1 MKLFKKMIYRSKKGF
16 TLVEML
22 IVLALLAILMSV
34 AVPGIASYARRI
46 ELMELDDSARA
57 IFMAVQNKMT
67 VMKQSGVEI
76 DFGKTF
82 EEAGIPLPDIFE
94 QPLDATPVDGTYIE
108 SKPMFALSTDANVRG
123 AGTNNL
129 VTLSAVEGQ
138 LYNHNYV
145 IEYDPATG
153 RVFGV
158 FYSEKDILD
167 ESYYLTNFQK
177 NEDRTFE
184 KRLQAHELVG
194 YYGGEGELM
203 KVPTGGEVEKPR
215 DVKDSTLE
223 KLVFMLDP
231 PKNADGNYDTGKY
244 YFEVKITGKD
254 ANGNPHTITIVPYD
268 KDNPANNY
276 YVENGQRGTVI
287 LDSIAPGCGDDHG
300 QWDLP
305 SNNNMSGYVLERDF
319 KGWVYIKDGYRRIF
333 HDEEG
338 KVLPGVTE
346 EYSPYVHGLSQWN
359 LGKDYIVGE
368 HPNSWQYSQYYRIDP
383 GSDIEVTI
391 TRYKTDGYLESE
403 PAVEKVNSYFDSL
416 EGKCAIIKAGRH
428 LQNLANQVSIDV
440 VDSARLET
448 DIDFSNNTNDY
459 DSWNS
464 PYTYRGNAEYPYLY
478 NFKPINLKYA
488 GNRGNFAFSG
498 RGSDGVQHV
507 IKYIRIDTVND
518 PRFKDD
524 TFVRNNTSF
533 FVTFYNTNASDITFY
548 CPVVI
553 GDGDYTGV
561 FFGQCTGGT
570 NIKDY
575 TVINPIVESSG
586 KYVGG
591 LFGEIGSD
599 GVMGHK
605 VYVEEVKKDPENGEP
620 GYFDN
625 YNIDYRRSDDD
636 RGEIKWGD
644 PKNDPYQKFYIK
656 GTGPET
662 YAGGMIGHSAGQLM
676 NSCAAIRV
684 ESNGYAGGLVG
695 LADGKIGK
703 CHVGGHTHNGSFELS
718 DGTYLVNIDGK
729 KGAGGLAARATGGL
743 DGNYTTCSVRQY
755 SGRSTYDTFVGM
767 NSGVSGSSG
776 PYAIGALI
784 DVENRRVAAKGT
796 SCADVETDI
805 EKLLNDGELATSYD
819 PALNGAKYPY
829 EKGASMIRP
838 HIGDWPTKEPVFGM
852 FYWEK
857 NSDGNYAIMVRH
869 YRKGVLQE
877 EISTLCTDRD
887 GKAIAEHGYGVFYTE
902 HKAGDITANNPEI
915 TVSGSVG
922 TDWSNDEVKALL
934 AGAGIADVKIL
945 SAVNT
950 TSSTDSAVTFTCN
963 DGSGTATTDVYY
975 QPLLCALCDVGMTEY
990 QVRSAAQLQGLSTIA
1005 EGGSCSGKTY
1015 SMTHDIV
1022 FNGSYLKPIG
1032 TGSNPFEGTFDG
1044 QCYRIVNARL
1054 DADYRPEAGVFGAVK
1069 NATIK
1074 SVVVFEADFSGITLS
1089 GNGALGG
1096 IVGRALGNSS
1106 ITNCAFT
1113 GKIGVSTA
1121 GINIAA
1127 GGIVGIAG
1135 DGSGSITL
1143 QNCEAVMRD
1152 PAVDENAPEMT
1163 VSAHGGVVAAGGIAG
1178 LVYNAPISNCYS
1190 GGRIS
1195 ASGGENYV
1203 GGIIGTNAT
1212 DTIVTNI
1219 ENCYTFYKPIGEDV
1233 LAHPIGR
1240 DRKVGGD
1247 EVHYNNCHYL
1257 GGAIYAD
1264 DPGEI
1269 AGIMRYADV
1278 DAFKAG
1284 TSELIST
1291 GGFYSADIGYTDD
1304 LTNPNTYSFPAV
1316 ISDGVYNYH
1325 YGKSPADET
1334 KTPLKDRFG
1343 VFYWEKEGS
1352 HYNLKVLYYEKD
1364 LTQTEYAYKIL
1375 DSICREKDGR
1385 GIAQSGY
1392 GYFTTKKPIAAE
1404 AEGFDGAPITVS
1416 GVSKALERLINDV
1429 AGKLDV
1435 KCFDYTRSDIAAEKE
1450 VYINS
1455 SDVNISGKKFKIVPG
1470 MFAIGRSEDALT
1482 YEIRTQQHLENIAK
1496 KLDGVFDFIQSHD
1509 IVCSDPIAPIGSASA
1524 AFEDAFKEAAFRG
1537 TYDGGFYRIENL
1549 KVEDRA
1555 ADAGLFGRT
1564 ENATI
1569 KNIIVFNGSVKRV
1582 YDNASANVGGI
1593 VGCASGTR
1601 IENCVYIGGVK
1612 TSGNSANAGGL
1623 VGSAENGT
1631 RIENCAYNGSLE
1643 ASVNGAGSIGKIGG
1657 IAGNVTASTIT
1668 HCEATAAVSA
1678 LDIGIT
1684 ESGYL
1689 AVGGIAGGADNNAN
1703 VEYSY
1708 SGGSVKTSKQLN
1720 NAYLSGIVGFAEG
1733 GTLNISNCYTHMNIP
1748 GADDNMGVHPI
1759 AQAKADAASLTMTNC
1774 HYIEGMKHYANT
1786 LDELA
1791 NINKHTSFE
1800 SLAASMSG
1808 TIDFGTAYRTYR
1820 QGLTEGGNYPLPA
1833 VVKNDKGELVHYGDW
1848 IAEVTPLTPE
1858 TYGIFYWENEGDKYS
1873 VRVRY
1878 VSNGKISSAQST
1890 GFCTDMDVKAIT
1902 DYGYGYLTGKAV
1914 AVDKVK
1920 LSGENIDN
1928 DTKAKL
1934 ETALRELGFSGI
1946 KIGGVKAKSVVH
1958 EHKDITVGFKFGD
1971 SELMLGG
1978 SAVKMKYNPDFCAIQ
1993 MGPEAAYNYEIRTVE
2008 QLKNISHYAD
2018 KEQKFTQTHDI
2029 IFDNN
2034 ELQSIG
2040 NIGTPFNGTY
2050 NGGGYRIISPE
2061 IKTLGSYAGL
2071 FGVAKGATI
2080 NRVTVFNGKIAADSL
2095 SVYAADENGTAIGAA
2110 GGIVGL
2116 AENTEISGCAFT
2128 GTISA
2133 SAKGNNEKDSYAIG
2147 GIVGCAKPAKKLES
2161 CEAVAKITWTKGDAA
2176 DYSVSIGGV
2185 AGLADGEIT
2194 VNSCYSGGSLSA
2206 ENLGDKASLGGIIGS
2221 GKAVK
2226 VDKCYSYA
2234 KLTADGDS
2242 KKNPIS
2248 NGGTMTNCF
2257 YLKGENYYN
2266 GDVAADSGITAA
2278 ATLKELQEALREHF
2292 KAEKQ
2297 YFAAAYDKNLTG
2309 KQMYALAAV
2318 VRDKNGNYVHYG
2330 QRPADDGSVEY
2341 PVPPKTYYKVTVKD
2355 NIQHGTIT
2363 VDVDEAAAGDI
2374 VTVTITADKGYK
2386 LNWINCGSGQNPQL
2400 NQDTYTFTMPEQNV
2414 EISAEF
2420 VKVVAGET
2428 HSITVHSVGN
2438 GSASC
2443 NPSQA
2448 DEGTE
2453 VTVNDYPDWNYRL
2466 KSITVVT
2473 ASGKNVDVKDKKF
2486 IMPDEDVTVTVEFE
2500 LKPHEITV
2508 NKVGNGTVSC
2518 VKEALANATVIV
2530 SIAPDEGWQVASVE
2544 VINEWNNRVDSTSN
2558 DGNKTVS
2565 FTMPDCDAT
2574 VNVTFKQ
2581 KPVGGDTPVGNGEID
2596 TSKLGIF
2603 RVVKDGNNDGKS
2615 SLGGRK
2621 FSDYSKWIGTN
2632 NCWGTENIGG
2642 IIINSDVDVSRVK
2655 VRYYNPNNQS
2665 STGNIGLLLD
2675 MTDAFSKQTVINPDL
2690 FGDSLL
2696 LQFKDGI
2703 DYNNNDNVEILW
2715 VNDDGSE
2722 VSIWNHSVNVGPW
2735 N

>member
-67 VMKQSGVEI
+67 VMKQSGADIAFPKDTPDDWYSVKYSEDKIPEI
-76 DFGKTF
+76 F
-82 EEAGIPLPDIFE
+82 IPVAETEGEP
-94 QPLDATPVDGTYIE
+94 DGTSYIKSE
-108 SKPMFALSTDANVRG
+108 PRYIHSDKLKELQLLDKTGLV
-123 AGTNNL
+123 NL
-129 VTLSAVEGQ
+129 GSVEGQ

-145 IEYDPATG
+145 IEYDSTTG

-158 FYSEKDILD
+158 FYSEK
-167 ESYYLTNFQK
+167 EELTDTYDSATYQK
-177 NEDRTFE
+177 KEDRTFE
-184 KRLQAHELVG
+184 KRLQADKLVG

-254 ANGNPHTITIVPYD
+254 AFGKEHTVTIVPFD
-268 KDNPANNY
+268 KDNSANNY

-300 QWDLP
+300 QWNLP

-319 KGWVYIKDGYRRIF
+319 KGWVYIKDQNFVDSNGNPVF
-333 HDEEG
+333 GAPDE
-338 KVLPGVTE
+338 
-346 EYSPYVHGLSQWN
+346 YDPYIHSLSSWN
-359 LGKDYIVGE
+359 LGKDYKIQ
-368 HPNSWQYSQYYRIDP
+368 PNMNPNQTGMYFYINP
-383 GSDIEVTI
+383 GSDITVTI

-403 PAVEKVNSYFDSL
+403 PAVETVNSYFDSID
-416 EGKCAIIKAGRH
+416 GNCAVIKAGRH
-428 LQNLANQVSIDV
+428 LQNLANYVDRTV
-440 VDSARLET
+440 VTSVRLET
-448 DIDFSNNTNDY
+448 DIDFSLNTNDY

-464 PYTYRGNAEYPYLY
+464 PYTYRGNAAYPYLY
-478 NFKPINLKYA
+478 NFKPIFSQFVETSNFSQNFN
-488 GNRGNFAFSG
+488 GNG
-498 RGSDGVQHV
+498 HV

-524 TFVRNNTSF
+524 EVVRNNTSF
-533 FVTFYNTNASDITFY
+533 FVKLYNTTANDVNFY

-553 GDGDYTGV
+553 GDGDYTGM

-570 NIKDY
+570 NIQNY
-575 TVINPIVESSG
+575 TLVNPIIESSG

-591 LFGEIGSD
+591 LFGEIEGGGEIS
-599 GVMGHK
+599 GHR
-605 VYVEEVKKDPENGEP
+605 VYVEEVAD
-620 GYFDN
+620 YFDN
-625 YNIDYRRSDDD
+625 YNIDYNRSDDD
-636 RGEIKWGD
+636 RKEIKWGD
-644 PKNDPYQKFYIK
+644 PKNDPYQRFRVR
-656 GTGPET
+656 GTGTET
-662 YAGGMIGHSAGQLM
+662 YAGGIIGHTVSHLKS
-676 NSCAAIRV
+676 SCAAIRV
-684 ESNGYAGGLVG
+684 ESRGYAGGLIG
-695 LADGKIGK
+695 LAEGDISK
-703 CHVGGHTHNGSFELS
+703 CFVGGHTHNGSFELS

-767 NSGVSGSSG
+767 NSGVSGSNNA
-776 PYAIGALI
+776 YAIGALI

-805 EKLLNDGELATSYD
+805 EKLLNDGEVATSYD

-857 NSDGNYAIMVRH
+857 NSDGNYAIRVRH

-902 HKAGDITANNPEI
+902 HKEGDITANNPEI

-922 TDWSNDEVKALL
+922 ADWSNDEVKALL

-963 DGSGTATTDVYY
+963 DGSGTATTDIYY
-975 QPLLCALCDVGMTEY
+975 QPLLCALGDGGMTEY

-1022 FNGSYLKPIG
+1022 FSGSYLKPIG

-1054 DADYRPEAGVFGAVK
+1054 NASGAEAGVFGAVR

-1074 SVVVFEADFSGITLS
+1074 SVVVFESDFSGITLS
-1089 GNGALGG
+1089 DNGALGG
-1096 IVGRALGNSS
+1096 IVGRASGYSS

-1152 PAVDENAPEMT
+1152 PDAVGEDAPEMT

-1212 DTIVTNI
+1212 TTIVTNI
-1219 ENCYTFYKPIGEDV
+1219 ENCYTFYKPIGEGV

-1240 DRKVGGD
+1240 DREDGADDV
-1247 EVHYNNCHYL
+1247 YYFNCRYL

-1269 AGIMRYADV
+1269 AGVMRYAGV
-1278 DAFKAG
+1278 DEFKAG

-1304 LTNPNTYSFPAV
+1304 LTEPNTYSFPAV

-1392 GYFTTKKPIAAE
+1392 GYFTTKKPTAAE

-1416 GVSKALERLINDV
+1416 GVSKALERLINQKTGEYV

-1450 VYINS
+1450 VK
-1455 SDVNISGKKFKIVPG
+1455 ISGKTFKIVPG

-1509 IVCSDPIAPIGSASA
+1509 IVCSDPIAPIGSAS
-1524 AFEDAFKEAAFRG
+1524 AAFRG

-1623 VGSAENGT
+1623 VGSAEIGT
-1631 RIENCAYNGSLE
+1631 TIQNCAYNGSLE
-1643 ASVNGAGSIGKIGG
+1643 ASVNGAGSIGRIGG
-1657 IAGNVTASTIT
+1657 VAGNVTASTIT

-1689 AVGGIAGGADNNAN
+1689 AVGGIAGGADNNSS
-1703 VEYSY
+1703 VECSY
-1708 SGGSVKTSKQLN
+1708 SGGSVKTSKKLN

-1759 AQAKADAASLTMTNC
+1759 AQAKSDVAALTMTNC

-1858 TYGIFYWENEGDKYS
+1858 TYGIFYWENEGGKYS

-1890 GFCTDMDVKAIT
+1890 GFCTDMDGKAIT

-1914 AVDKVK
+1914 AVDKVE
-1920 LSGENIDN
+1920 LSGDTIDN
-1928 DTKAKL
+1928 TIKGKL
-1934 ETALRELGFSGI
+1934 EAALRELGFSGI

-1958 EHKDITVGFKFGD
+1958 EHKDIMVGFKFGG

-2008 QLKNISHYAD
+2008 QLNNIRHYAD
-2018 KEQKFTQTHDI
+2018 KGQKFTQTHDI

-2040 NIGTPFNGTY
+2040 NISTPFNGTY
-2050 NGGGYRIISPE
+2050 NGGGYRIIRPE
-2061 IKTLGSYAGL
+2061 IKTLGRYAGL

-2095 SVYAADENGTAIGAA
+2095 SAYAADENGNALGA

-2133 SAKGNNEKDSYAIG
+2133 SAKENNEKDSYAIG
-2147 GIVGCAKPAKKLES
+2147 GIVGCAKPATKLES

-2194 VNSCYSGGSLSA
+2194 VNSCYSGGRLSA

-2234 KLTADGDS
+2234 KLTAGDDS
-2242 KKNPIS
+2242 KTNPIS

-2266 GDVAADSGITAA
+2266 GEVAEDSGITAA
-2278 ATLKELQEALREHF
+2278 ATLGELQEALKGHF
-2292 KAEKQ
+2292 TAEKQ
-2297 YFAAAYDKNLTG
+2297 YFAAAYESLTG

-2355 NIQHGTIT
+2355 NIQHGTII

-2374 VTVTITADKGYK
+2374 VTVTIKADEGYK
-2386 LNWINCGSGQNPQL
+2386 LNWINCGNGQNPQL

-2420 VKVVAGET
+2420 VYKEENSIEIIIANMSNGKITAHVDSAVVTNA
-2428 HSITVHSVGN
+2428 V
-2438 GSASC
+2438 
-2443 NPSQA
+2443 
-2448 DEGTE
+2448 EGTE
-2453 VTVNDYPDWNYRL
+2453 VTLVVEPDKGYRL
-2466 KSITVVT
+2466 SELIVDYGYYGAGGLNIPVSDGVSEYKFTMPDSVAVTVRATFEKIPLKITVVT
-2473 ASGKNVDVKDKKF
+2473 DGGGSVTCTHTSAKQNDYVSY
-2486 IMPDEDVTVTVEFE
+2486 TVTPDNGWVVDSVTLVTESGE
-2500 LKPHEITV
+2500 NISSGYWS
-2508 NKVGNGTVSC
+2508 NGNGGGGGFNMPAESVTLTV
-2518 VKEALANATVIV
+2518 VFKE
-2530 SIAPDEGWQVASVE
+2530 Q
-2544 VINEWNNRVDSTSN
+2544 
-2558 DGNKTVS
+2558 
-2565 FTMPDCDAT
+2565 
-2574 VNVTFKQ
+2574 
-2581 KPVGGDTPVGNGEID
+2581 
-2596 TSKLGIF
+2596 
-2603 RVVKDGNNDGKS
+2603 
-2615 SLGGRK
+2615 
-2621 FSDYSKWIGTN
+2621 
-2632 NCWGTENIGG
+2632 
-2642 IIINSDVDVSRVK
+2642 
-2655 VRYYNPNNQS
+2655 
-2665 STGNIGLLLD
+2665 
-2675 MTDAFSKQTVINPDL
+2675 
-2690 FGDSLL
+2690 
-2696 LQFKDGI
+2696 
-2703 DYNNNDNVEILW
+2703 
-2715 VNDDGSE
+2715 
-2722 VSIWNHSVNVGPW
+2722 
-2735 N
+2735 

>member
-1 MKLFKKMIYRSKKGF
+1 MKLFKKMVYRSKKGF

-138 LYNHNYV
+138 LYNHDYV
-145 IEYDPATG
+145 IEYDATTG

-158 FYSEKDILD
+158 FYSEKGNL
-167 ESYYLTNFQK
+167 ESIYKASTYEK
-177 NEDRTFE
+177 REDRLPE
-184 KRLQAHELVG
+184 ERLKVAELVG
-194 YYGGEGELM
+194 YYGGKGELM

-403 PAVEKVNSYFDSL
+403 PAVETVNSYFDSL

-644 PKNDPYQKFYIK
+644 PKNDPYQRFYIK

-767 NSGVSGSSG
+767 NSGVSGSNNA
-776 PYAIGALI
+776 YAIGALI
-784 DVENRRVAAKGT
+784 DVENRQVADKGT

-805 EKLLNDGELATSYD
+805 ENLLNDGEVATSYD

-857 NSDGNYAIMVRH
+857 NSDGNYAIRVRH

-887 GKAIAEHGYGVFYTE
+887 GKAIVEHGYGVFYTE

-945 SAVNT
+945 NAVNT
-950 TSSTDSAVTFTCN
+950 TSGTDSAVTFTCN
-963 DGSGTATTDVYY
+963 DGSGTATTDIYY
-975 QPLLCALCDVGMTEY
+975 QPLLCALGDVGMTEY

-1022 FNGSYLKPIG
+1022 FSGSALEPIG

-1054 DADYRPEAGVFGAVK
+1054 NASGAEAGVFGAVR

-1074 SVVVFEADFSGITLS
+1074 SVVVFEADFSGIALS
-1089 GNGALGG
+1089 DNGALGG

-1152 PAVDENAPEMT
+1152 SAVGEDAPEMT
-1163 VSAHGGVVAAGGIAG
+1163 VSANGGVVAAGGIAG

-1212 DTIVTNI
+1212 AMIVTSI
-1219 ENCYTFYKPIGEDV
+1219 ENCYTFYKPIGEGV

-1240 DRKVGGD
+1240 DREDGADDV
-1247 EVHYNNCHYL
+1247 YYFNCRYL

-1264 DPGEI
+1264 NPGEI
-1269 AGIMRYADV
+1269 TGVMPYADV
-1278 DAFKAG
+1278 DEFKAG

-1304 LTNPNTYSFPAV
+1304 LTEPNTYSFPAV

-1364 LTQTEYAYKIL
+1364 LTQTEYAYKTL

-1392 GYFTTKKPIAAE
+1392 GYFTTKKPTAAE

-1416 GVSKALERLINDV
+1416 GVGRALERLINQKTGEYV

-1435 KCFDYTRSDIAAEKE
+1435 KCFDYTRSDIVDEEKE
-1450 VYINS
+1450 VK
-1455 SDVNISGKKFKIVPG
+1455 ISGKKFKIVPG
-1470 MFAIGRSEDALT
+1470 MFAIGKYEDALT
-1482 YEIRTQQHLENIAK
+1482 YEVRTQQHLENIAK

-1509 IVCSDPIAPIGSASA
+1509 IVCSDPISPIGSAS
-1524 AFEDAFKEAAFRG
+1524 AAFRG

-1569 KNIIVFNGSVKRV
+1569 KNIIVLNGSVKRV

-1612 TSGNSANAGGL
+1612 TSGNSANAGGI
-1623 VGSAENGT
+1623 VGYAENGT
-1631 RIENCAYNGSLE
+1631 TIQNCAYNGCLE
-1643 ASVNGAGSIGKIGG
+1643 ASVNGANRIGKIGG
-1657 IAGNVTASTIT
+1657 IAGNVTTASTIT

-1708 SGGSVKTSKQLN
+1708 SGGSVKTSKKLN

-1759 AQAKADAASLTMTNC
+1759 AQAKADVAALTMTNC

-1820 QGLTEGGNYPLPA
+1820 QGLTDGGNYPLPA

-1890 GFCTDMDVKAIT
+1890 GFCTDMDGKAIT

-1928 DTKAKL
+1928 DTKVKL
-1934 ETALRELGFSGI
+1934 EAALRELGFSGI

-2018 KEQKFTQTHDI
+2018 KGQKFTQTHDI

-2050 NGGGYRIISPE
+2050 NGGGYRIIRPE
-2061 IKTLGSYAGL
+2061 IKTLGRYAGL

-2095 SVYAADENGTAIGAA
+2095 SAYAADENGTALGA

-2133 SAKGNNEKDSYAIG
+2133 SAKENNEKDSYAIG

-2161 CEAVAKITWTKGDAA
+2161 CEAVAEITWTNGDAA

-2206 ENLGDKASLGGIIGS
+2206 EKLGDKASLGGIIGS

-2234 KLTADGDS
+2234 ELTADGNS
-2242 KKNPIS
+2242 TTNPIS

-2257 YLKGENYYN
+2257 YLKGKNYYN
-2266 GDVAADSGITAA
+2266 GDVEDIGITAA

-2297 YFAAAYDKNLTG
+2297 YFAAAYENLTG

-2330 QRPADDGSVEY
+2330 QRPADDDTIEY
-2341 PVPPKTYYKVTVKD
+2341 PVATYRVNVGTCDNGEVKSDATSAIAGTVVTLTAEGKEGYALSAIKVTGKNGDVSLD
-2355 NIQHGTIT
+2355 T
-2363 VDVDEAAAGDI
+2363 VVAG
-2374 VTVTITADKGYK
+2374 
-2386 LNWINCGSGQNPQL
+2386 S
-2400 NQDTYTFTMPEQNV
+2400 TYSFTMPECDVTVSANFVMAYKINV
-2414 EISAEF
+2414 EITGEGEVICPSSAGAGSNVVVTITPADGYKF
-2420 VKVVAGET
+2420 KSVVVKDSWSEVW
-2428 HSITVHSVGN
+2428 N
-2438 GSASC
+2438 GSNDNYKSIYFTMPGC
-2443 NPSQA
+2443 
-2448 DEGTE
+2448 E
-2453 VTVNDYPDWNYRL
+2453 VT
-2466 KSITVVT
+2466 I
-2473 ASGKNVDVKDKKF
+2473 
-2486 IMPDEDVTVTVEFE
+2486 EVEFE
-2500 LKPHEITV
+2500 EKV
-2508 NKVGNGTVSC
+2508 NM
-2518 VKEALANATVIV
+2518 L
-2530 SIAPDEGWQVASVE
+2530 
-2544 VINEWNNRVDSTSN
+2544 
-2558 DGNKTVS
+2558 
-2565 FTMPDCDAT
+2565 
-2574 VNVTFKQ
+2574 
-2581 KPVGGDTPVGNGEID
+2581 GENIID

-2603 RVVKDGNNDGKS
+2603 RVVNDGNNGGAA
-2615 SLGGRK
+2615 SLFARMY
-2621 FSDYSKWIGTN
+2621 SDFATGIGTTAT
-2632 NCWGTENIGG
+2632 WGMRDIGG
-2642 IIINSDVDVSRVK
+2642 FILNADVDLSRVRI
-2655 VRYYNPNNQS
+2655 RYYNGGNEDKGYIEEKTKVFDKSTVNNS
-2665 STGNIGLLLD
+2665 
-2675 MTDAFSKQTVINPDL
+2675 VL
-2690 FGDSLL
+2690 FKDSIL
-2696 LQFKDGI
+2696 LQFKDGMNYY
-2703 DYNNNDNVEILW
+2703 DSNNRVEIIWVNPDGQEISIWDNV
-2715 VNDDGSE
+2715 VG
-2722 VSIWNHSVNVGPW
+2722 VSP
-2735 N
+2735 

>member
-67 VMKQSGVEI
+67 VMKQSGADIETIGNEYPSEDQRPEI
-76 DFGKTF
+76 FISAA
-82 EEAGIPLPDIFE
+82 E
-94 QPLDATPVDGTYIE
+94 PLDATPDDGTYIE
-108 SKPMFALSTDANVRG
+108 SKPRYIHSSELKALGDKGFV
-123 AGTNNL
+123 NL
-129 VTLSAVEGQ
+129 SSIEGQ

-167 ESYYLTNFQK
+167 ESYYLINFQK

-359 LGKDYIVGE
+359 LGKDYVVGE

-403 PAVEKVNSYFDSL
+403 PAVETVNSYFDSL

-644 PKNDPYQKFYIK
+644 PKNDPYQRFYIK

-684 ESNGYAGGLVG
+684 ESNGYAGGLIG
-695 LADGKIGK
+695 LAEGGISK
-703 CHVGGHTHNGSFELS
+703 CFVGGHTHNGSFELS

-767 NSGVSGSSG
+767 NSGVSGSNNA
-776 PYAIGALI
+776 YAIGALI
-784 DVENRRVAAKGT
+784 DVENRQVADKGT

-805 EKLLNDGELATSYD
+805 EKLLNDGEVATSYD

-857 NSDGNYAIMVRH
+857 NSDGNYAIRVRH

-887 GKAIAEHGYGVFYTE
+887 GKAIVEHGYGVFYTE

-922 TDWSNDEVKALL
+922 ADWSNDEVKALL

-950 TSSTDSAVTFTCN
+950 TSGTDGAVTFTCN
-963 DGSGTATTDVYY
+963 DGSGTATTDIYY
-975 QPLLCALCDVGMTEY
+975 QPLLCALGDGGMTEY

-1022 FNGSYLKPIG
+1022 LSGSYLKPIG

-1054 DADYRPEAGVFGAVK
+1054 NASGAEAGVFGAVR

-1074 SVVVFEADFSGITLS
+1074 SVVVFESDFSGITLS
-1089 GNGALGG
+1089 DNGALGG

-1121 GINIAA
+1121 GVDLSA

-1152 PAVDENAPEMT
+1152 PDAVGEDAPEMT

-1269 AGIMRYADV
+1269 AGVTRYDGV

-1304 LTNPNTYSFPAV
+1304 LTEPNTYSFPAV

-1392 GYFTTKKPIAAE
+1392 GYFTTKKPTAAE

-1455 SDVNISGKKFKIVPG
+1455 SDVNISGKTFKIVPG
-1470 MFAIGRSEDALT
+1470 MFAIGKYEDALT
-1482 YEIRTQQHLENIAK
+1482 YEVRTQQHLENIADR
-1496 KLDGVFDFIQSHD
+1496 LNGNFIQSHD
-1509 IVCSDPIAPIGSASA
+1509 IICSDPISPIGSAS
-1524 AFEDAFKEAAFRG
+1524 AAFRG

-1569 KNIIVFNGSVKRV
+1569 KNIIVLNGSVKRV

-1593 VGCASGTR
+1593 VGCASGTQ

-1612 TSGNSANAGGL
+1612 TSGNSANAGGI

-1631 RIENCAYNGSLE
+1631 TIQNCAYNGSLE
-1643 ASVNGAGSIGKIGG
+1643 ASVNGAGSIGRIGG

-1759 AQAKADAASLTMTNC
+1759 AQAKADAAALTMTNC

-1786 LDELA
+1786 LVIEDEDSA
-1791 NINKHTSFE
+1791 KIIKHTSFDT
-1800 SLAASMSG
+1800 LTAAELG
-1808 TIDFGTAYRTYR
+1808 AADFGTSSRTYR

-1890 GFCTDMDVKAIT
+1890 GFCTDMDGKAIT

-1914 AVDKVK
+1914 AVDKVE
-1920 LSGENIDN
+1920 LSGDTIDN
-1928 DTKAKL
+1928 TIKEKL
-1934 ETALRELGFSGI
+1934 EAALRELGFSGI

-2018 KEQKFTQTHDI
+2018 KGQKFTQTHDI

-2050 NGGGYRIISPE
+2050 NGGGYRIIRPE
-2061 IKTLGSYAGL
+2061 IKTLGRYAGL

-2095 SVYAADENGTAIGAA
+2095 SAYAADENGNALGA

-2133 SAKGNNEKDSYAIG
+2133 SAKENNEKDSYAIG
-2147 GIVGCAKPAKKLES
+2147 GIVGCAKPATKLES
-2161 CEAVAKITWTKGDAA
+2161 CEAVAKITWAKGDTA
-2176 DYSVSIGGV
+2176 DYSVYMGGV

-2206 ENLGDKASLGGIIGS
+2206 ENLDEKASLGGIIGS

-2234 KLTADGDS
+2234 KLTADGNS
-2242 KKNPIS
+2242 TTNPIS
-2248 NGGTMTNCF
+2248 NGGAMTNCF

-2266 GDVAADSGITAA
+2266 GDVEDRGITAA
-2278 ATLKELQEALREHF
+2278 TTLKELQEALKEHF
-2292 KAEKQ
+2292 KADKQ
-2297 YFAAAYDKNLTG
+2297 YFAAAYENLTG

-2330 QRPADDGSVEY
+2330 QRPADDDTIKY
-2341 PVPPKTYYKVTVKD
+2341 PVATYRVNVGTCDNGEVKSDATSAIAGTVVTLTAEGSEGYALSEIKVMGKNGEVSLDTV
-2355 NIQHGTIT
+2355 
-2363 VDVDEAAAGDI
+2363 VAG
-2374 VTVTITADKGYK
+2374 
-2386 LNWINCGSGQNPQL
+2386 S
-2400 NQDTYTFTMPEQNV
+2400 TYSFTMPECDVTVSANFVMAYKINV
-2414 EISAEF
+2414 EITGEGEVICPSSAGAGSNVVVTITPADGYKF
-2420 VKVVAGET
+2420 KSVVVKDSWSEVW
-2428 HSITVHSVGN
+2428 N
-2438 GSASC
+2438 GSNDNYKSIYFTMPGC
-2443 NPSQA
+2443 
-2448 DEGTE
+2448 E
-2453 VTVNDYPDWNYRL
+2453 VT
-2466 KSITVVT
+2466 I
-2473 ASGKNVDVKDKKF
+2473 
-2486 IMPDEDVTVTVEFE
+2486 EVEFE
-2500 LKPHEITV
+2500 EKV
-2508 NKVGNGTVSC
+2508 NM
-2518 VKEALANATVIV
+2518 L
-2530 SIAPDEGWQVASVE
+2530 
-2544 VINEWNNRVDSTSN
+2544 
-2558 DGNKTVS
+2558 
-2565 FTMPDCDAT
+2565 
-2574 VNVTFKQ
+2574 
-2581 KPVGGDTPVGNGEID
+2581 GENIID

-2603 RVVKDGNNDGKS
+2603 RVLMYYSHEAQGNVTELCGRMYNGDWRGANDGHQS
-2615 SLGGRK
+2615 
-2621 FSDYSKWIGTN
+2621 
-2632 NCWGTENIGG
+2632 IGG
-2642 IIINSDVDVSRVK
+2642 IVINSNVNVERVM
-2655 VRYYNPNNQS
+2655 VRYTNPWGKNE
-2665 STGNIGLLLD
+2665 IGKLQD
-2675 MTDAFSKQTVINPDL
+2675 MTVPFDKNTVKNTEL
-2690 FGDSLL
+2690 FEDSQLYK
-2696 LQFKDGI
+2696 FKDGI
-2703 DYNNNDNVEILW
+2703 DYYNDSVEIIW
-2715 VNDDGSE
+2715 VNPDGKE
-2722 VSIWNHSVNVGPW
+2722 ISVWSSKVGVTQY
-2735 N
+2735 